1 LLAPK
6 IGFRGRVS
14 KGPATVCAVGFVNQ
28 HLDVAIGKGPVVFRS
43 DDPILL
49 IPDLEFAPDL
59 HAATPHLS
67 KPTKATFGPWIS
79 DFSVGTSPLS
89 LKAI

>member
-1 LLAPK
+1 M
-6 IGFRGRVS
+6 IFR
-14 KGPATVCAVGFVNQ
+14 P
-28 HLDVAIGKGPVVFRS
+28 
-43 DDPILL
+43 DDPVLL
-49 IPDLEFAPDL
+49 IADLEFAPDL

-79 DFSVGTSPLS
+79 DFGVETSPLS